1 MFRISHRVMLASLLL
16 VALACKA
23 KEEKAAAVDTTTVAA
38 RPEPTRSKSLS
49 GFSTPESVIWD
60 QAQSKWFVS
69 NIDGSP
75 TAKDGN
81 GFISRLS
88 PDGDID
94 SLKFIA
100 GGRDKVTLNAPK
112 GMAITGDTLW
122 VTDIDAVRGFN
133 RLTGKPVATINL
145 GKKVK
150 FLNDLVAAPDG
161 SLYVTDTGVEANASG
176 MSHPGPDQV
185 FHIGADHKV
194 EMLATGEAF
203 AAPNG
208 LAWDGPNNRLI
219 VVPFGGTN
227 ILAIKGDSAPTVI
240 GKGPGQQDGVVILPD
255 GRILVSSWTDSTVFV
270 AEPERSEAIIR
281 GVPSP
286 ADIGY
291 RELGSVLAIPL
302 FTENRV
308 EFWTVP
314 SR

>member
-1 MFRISHRVMLASLLL
+1 MFRISHRVALASLLIA
-16 VALACKA
+16 ALSCKPKQEA
-23 KEEKAAAVDTTTVAA
+23 PPAADTTAVAA
-38 RPEPTRSKSLS
+38 RPAPTRSRVVT
-49 GFSTPESVIWD
+49 GFSTPESVLWD
-60 QAQSKWFVS
+60 QAQAKWFVS

-75 TAKDGN
+75 TARDGN

-88 PDGDID
+88 SDGAID

-133 RLTGKPVATINL
+133 RLTGKPVATINF

-150 FLNDLVAAPDG
+150 FLNDLVATPDG
-161 SLYVTDTGVEANASG
+161 SLYVTDTGVESNASG

-185 FHIGADHKV
+185 FRIGHDRKIA
-194 EMLATGEAF
+194 MLATGEAF

-208 LAWDGPNNRLI
+208 LAWDAANNRLI
-219 VVPFGGTN
+219 VVPFGGPN

-240 GKGPGQQDGVVILPD
+240 GKGPGQQDGVVVLPD
-255 GRILVSSWTDSTVFV
+255 GRILVTSWTDSTVFV
-270 AEPERSEAIIR
+270 AGPESSEAIIR

-291 RELGSVLAIPL
+291 RETGSVLAIPL

-308 EFWTVP
+308 EFWTIP